1 MIFCIFACGNVFA
14 RAKTRFDMAN
24 YINLGNESFASTR
37 RGEYVDKSGLIAVI
51 NDTLLKEQ
59 RFTCVSRCRRFGKS
73 LAARMLCAYYD
84 KSCDSRKLFRGLAIE
99 KTPDFETHLNKYPVI
114 YVDMTDF
121 MTRYRNKSDVVDIIQ
136 QTLIK
141 DIATVYGD
149 VEVLE
154 DDDLMA
160 YLMRIAERTGERF
173 VIIIDEWDAICRE
186 YEGVANTMN
195 AYVDFLR
202 RMFKSE
208 KALRVFAC
216 AYLTGILPIKKY
228 KTESALNNFREYSM
242 IDPKGMAS
250 YFGFTREEVRMLCEK
265 HGMEFEDMVKW
276 YDGYSIGNEPSMFN
290 PNSVM
295 EAIAAG
301 YYKSFW
307 ASTGSFDAVTRY
319 IQMDFDGLQGDI
331 VTMLGGGS
339 CPVNTTSFQ
348 NDPAIINNKN
358 DALTVL
364 IHLGYLAYDSDEE
377 YCHVPNMEVAGEL
390 RNAIEYNG
398 WSMVMDTLNASDRL
412 LGSLLA
418 GEAEAVAEGIEAAH
432 ERNASI
438 LKYNDENSLACVVN
452 LAFYSARKKYKIVR
466 EMPTGRGFADM
477 VFIPWRNV
485 NLPAIVVEL
494 KWKQSAQTAL
504 DQIRE
509 RNYPESMKD
518 YAGEVILCGINYD
531 KETKVHTCVIEHV

>member
-1 MIFCIFACGNVFA
+1 
-14 RAKTRFDMAN
+14 MAN
-24 YINLGNESFASTR
+24 YINLGNELFASTR
-37 RGEYVDKSGLIAVI
+37 RGEYIDKSGLIAVI
-51 NDTLLKEQ
+51 NDTLLTRN

-73 LAARMLCAYYD
+73 MAAEMLCAYYD
-84 KSCDSRKLFRGLAIE
+84 KSCDSRELFRGLEIE
-99 KTPDFETHLNKYPVI
+99 SHPTFEDHLNKYPVI

-121 MTRYRNKSDVVDIIQ
+121 MTRYRGRQDVVDIIQ

-149 VEVLE
+149 VEVLK

-186 YEGVANTMN
+186 YTDASGTMN

-228 KTESALNNFREYSM
+228 KTESALNNFWEYSM
-242 IDPKGMAS
+242 TQPRRLAS
-250 YFGFTREEVRMLCEK
+250 YFGFTADEVKMLCEK
-265 HGMEFEDMVKW
+265 HGMEYEEMEKW

-290 PNSVM
+290 PSSIM
-295 EAIAAG
+295 KAIDANECDS
-301 YYKSFW
+301 YW
-307 ASTGSFDAVTRY
+307 VSTGSFDAVARY
-319 IQMDFDGLQGDI
+319 IQMDFDGLQGDV

-348 NDPAIINNKN
+348 NDPAIINNKH
-358 DALTVL
+358 DVFTVL
-364 IHLGYLAYDSDEE
+364 IHLGYLAYDKTERRC
-377 YCHVPNMEVAGEL
+377 YVPNMEVAGEL
-390 RNAIEYNG
+390 RNAIEANN
-398 WSMVMDTLNASDRL
+398 WRNVMDTLNASEDL
-412 LGSLLA
+412 LRDLLD
-418 GEAEAVAEGIEAAH
+418 GEAEAVAAAIDAAH
-432 ERNASI
+432 ERNTSI
-438 LKYNDENSLACVVN
+438 LKYNDENALACVIN
-452 LAFYSARKKYKIVR
+452 LALYTARNKYRIVR

-477 VFIPWRNV
+477 VFIPWHNV

-509 RNYPESMKD
+509 RHYPESMRD
-518 YAGEVILCGINYD
+518 YTGEVILCGVNYD
-531 KETKVHTCVIEHV
+531 KETKVHTCVIERI

>member
-1 MIFCIFACGNVFA
+1 
-14 RAKTRFDMAN
+14 MAD
-24 YINLGNESFASTR
+24 YINLGNESFR
-37 RGEYVDKSGLIAVI
+37 RVLKREYIDKTGIISVV
-51 NDTLLKEQ
+51 NDTLFTDAC
-59 RFTCVSRCRRFGKS
+59 FTCVTRCRRFGKS
-73 LAARMLCAYYD
+73 LAARTLCAYYD
-84 KSCDSRKLFRGLAIE
+84 KSCDSRELFRGLE
-99 KTPDFETHLNKYPVI
+99 LESHPTFEEHLNKYPVI

-149 VEVLE
+149 VEVMD

-160 YLMRIAERTGERF
+160 YLLRIAARTGERF

-186 YEGVANTMN
+186 YEGVSNTMN

-242 IDPKGMAS
+242 IDPKGMAGC
-250 YFGFTREEVRMLCEK
+250 FGFTRDEVRMLCER
-265 HGMEFEDMVKW
+265 HGMEFEDMIKW
-276 YDGYSIGNEPSMFN
+276 YDGYSIGCEPSMFN

-295 EAIAAG
+295 EAIAAK

-307 ASTGSFDAVTRY
+307 ASTGSFDAVARY
-319 IQMDFDGLQGDI
+319 IQMDYEGLQGD
-331 VTMLGGGS
+331 VTSMLAGGR
-339 CPVNTTSFQ
+339 CKVETTSFG
-348 NDPAIINNKN
+348 NDPAIVR
-358 DALTVL
+358 DRDEVFTLL
-364 IHLGYLAYDSDEE
+364 IHLGYLAYDAMNHEC
-377 YCHVPNMEVAGEL
+377 YIPNMEVGEEMK
-390 RNAIEYNG
+390 NAIKANN
-398 WSMVMDTLNASDRL
+398 WRNVIDTLRDSDDL
-412 LGSLLA
+412 LRDLLD
-418 GEAEAVAEGIEAAH
+418 GEADKVAAAIDAAH

-438 LKYNDENSLACVVN
+438 LKYNDENALACVIN
-452 LAFYSARKKYKIVR
+452 LALYTARNKYKIIR

-477 VFIPWRNV
+477 VFIPWHNV

-494 KWKQSAQTAL
+494 KWKQTAQTAL

-509 RNYPESMKD
+509 RHYPESMKD
-518 YAGEVILCGINYD
+518 YTGEVILCGVNYD
-531 KETKVHTCVIEHV
+531 KETKVHTCVIERV